1 MILLLRGEDS
11 YRSRTKLR
19 SICQAYLEKP
29 GAELNF
35 IRLATPFTEDEFENA
50 VFSAPFLSRS
60 RLVVVEDLLGTK
72 SSLAERV
79 TARLEG
85 IPASTIIIFYESL
98 VPDGRLKPFQ
108 IVKKIAKSE
117 EFPLLQGRA
126 LSDWVKRRA
135 AELDSQISPRV
146 TELLVRAV
154 GPDLWRMDMEIQKLI
169 AYNPEITAESVE
181 LLVKSEQ
188 IGDIFALVD
197 AIGEKR
203 RPQALQI
210 AHLLLSTGGTE
221 FYLLTMIARQ
231 LRNIMLAKDLMER
244 KFQVKLIAEKVG
256 LHPFVAEKACKQAAN
271 FDMQSLRSM
280 YEEILAAD
288 LRLKNTGAEP
298 ALELDLLISRLCE
311 T

>member
-1 MILLLRGEDS
+1 
-11 YRSRTKLR
+11 
-19 SICQAYLEKP
+19 
-29 GAELNF
+29 
-35 IRLATPFTEDEFENA
+35 
-50 VFSAPFLSRS
+50 
-60 RLVVVEDLLGTK
+60 
-72 SSLAERV
+72 
-79 TARLEG
+79 
-85 IPASTIIIFYESL
+85 